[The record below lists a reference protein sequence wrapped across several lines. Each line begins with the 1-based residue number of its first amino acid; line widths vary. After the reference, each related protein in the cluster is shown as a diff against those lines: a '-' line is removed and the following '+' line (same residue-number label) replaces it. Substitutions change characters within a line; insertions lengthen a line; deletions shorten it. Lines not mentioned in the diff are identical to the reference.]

1 MQRSELR
8 IVSFPRKREPSVVVF
23 NTLDPRLRGDDDHR
37 MTSTI
42 FERARRENR
51 YVLLDLDAVWC
62 HWCHVMDRTTYRN
75 PKVVQ
80 LIGSQFIAVNVDQDS
95 HPALSRRYEE
105 YGWLATVV
113 FGPDGTEIAKRRG
126 YLKPEIMLSYLEAVL
141 ADPSPVRYRD
151 SEPVREFASSP
162 LLAERLRTELEARH
176 LIKGQH
182 SAGYFALSDAAR
194 VKRGVPAVDKNRYAR
209 KNGWMIYALATFHAA
224 TGDATALAQAIRAAH
239 WVLAKRALPGGG
251 FAHGER
257 DRGGTVPRRHRR
269 DGPRLSCPVP
279 GHGRTRMAA
288 ARRSGRRL
296 HRAALRQRRCGR
308 LSEHAEN
315 RKRGAAR
322 TTAGRRERRGR
333 APEHPTR
340 APDRKTRI
348 SKTRRSCD
356 ATARW
361 IGWPCSSRPRGATAI
376 GIMASWCP
384 MPHCVR
390 R

>member
-1 MQRSELR
+1 MTRVLVRLSAALFLS
-8 IVSFPRKREPSVVVF
+8 IAVSVHAAE
-23 NTLDPRLRGDDDHR
+23 RGDIDR
-37 MTSTI
+37 QAWSETT

-51 YVLLDLDAVWC
+51 FVLLDLEAVWC

-80 LIGSQFIAVNVDQDS
+80 VIGSQFIAVKVDQDS

-105 YGWLATVV
+105 YGWPATVV

-126 YLKPEIMLSYLEAVL
+126 YLKPDIMLSYLEAVL

-182 SAGYFALSDAAR
+182 SAGYFALRDAAR

-257 DRGGTVPRRHRR
+257 DRGRPFLEDTVAMGRALVALYQATGEREWLRHAE
-269 DGPRLSCPVP
+269 
-279 GHGRTRMAA
+279 AA
-288 ARRSGRRL
+288 AGFIERHFVNADAAGYLSTPKTESAVLPARPQVDENVAVARL
-296 HRAALRQRRCGR
+296 NILLAHLTGKP
-308 LSEHAEN
+308 EY
-315 RKRGAAR
+315 RKRADHAMR
-322 TTAGRRERRGR
+322 LLAG
-333 APEHPTR
+333 
-340 APDRKTRI
+340 
-348 SKTRRSCD
+348 
-356 ATARW
+356 
-361 IGWPCSSRPRGATAI
+361 
-376 GIMASWCP
+376 
-384 MPHCVR
+384 
-390 R
+390 